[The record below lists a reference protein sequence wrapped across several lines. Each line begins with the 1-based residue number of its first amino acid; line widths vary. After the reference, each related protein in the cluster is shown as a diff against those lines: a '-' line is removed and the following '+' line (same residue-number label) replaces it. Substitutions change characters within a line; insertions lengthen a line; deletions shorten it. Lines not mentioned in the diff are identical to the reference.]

1 MHTAQPFNLTSH
13 IGASDVLTVCKLK
26 YLTIELTVMTAL
38 SLSGLYIYP
47 IKSAAGIAVR
57 EAKLTRRGLE
67 YDRRWMVVDGQGK
80 FLTQRR
86 FPRMA
91 LISVA
96 VGESLR
102 VRGPRMPDLEVPL
115 VSEGKTVEVEVWG
128 DHTFISLL

>member
-1 MHTAQPFNLTSH
+1 MAAF
-13 IGASDVLTVCKLK
+13 
-26 YLTIELTVMTAL
+26 

-57 EAKLTRRGLE
+57 EAKLILQASQ
-67 YDRRWMVVDGQGK
+67 YQLRWMVVDALGK
-80 FLTQRR
+80 FLTRRR
-86 FPRMA
+86 FPLMA

-96 VGESLR
+96 VQDSLK
-102 VRGPRMPDLEVPL
+102 VCAPGTPDLEVPL